1 MNWNLRYSKEA
12 SLADFINKQRTFI
25 NKQRTKGVS
34 KEFQSLADLDTRN
47 TLSHAIGH
55 HLKQCEHHKE
65 LSEFYTNAGEHG
77 IASAH
82 TFASVHTFAYGLHA
96 RALDVNRFALKFQDS
111 AAPVE
116 AKLDAVEHAKEL
128 TIIADHY
135 SEESSNDIW
144 NIDED

>member
-82 TFASVHTFAYGLHA
+82 VFAHDLHA
-96 RALDVNRFALKFQDS
+96 RASDANRLALMLHAPGS
-111 AAPVE
+111 PVE
-116 AKLDAVEHAKEL
+116 AKLDAVEHAKNL
-128 TIIADHY
+128 TEIAKHY
-135 SEESSNDIW
+135 SKEGSNDTW
-144 NIDED
+144 NIDEDE